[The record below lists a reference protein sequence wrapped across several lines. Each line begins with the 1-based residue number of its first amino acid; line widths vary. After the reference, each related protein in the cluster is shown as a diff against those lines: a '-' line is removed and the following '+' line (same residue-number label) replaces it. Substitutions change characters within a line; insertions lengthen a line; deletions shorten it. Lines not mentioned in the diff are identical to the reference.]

1 MIYRIRLASIMKILP
16 NKRFFSP
23 QYRNLFGQDFPAA
36 LFEIRAQ
43 ELEIYEISRPNRMF
57 LLAFF
62 FETRNHVSN
71 TLTEQNLCVTGLSKK
86 SSIVQTNAKAAYTVG
101 VQPTSQRRSH
111 SE

>member
-62 FETRNHVSN
+62 FRDPKSCIKYVDGTELMCDRSFQKKLHCSN
-71 TLTEQNLCVTGLSKK
+71 
-86 SSIVQTNAKAAYTVG
+86 
-101 VQPTSQRRSH
+101 
-111 SE
+111 